1 MSDIG
6 SYATAKDKN
15 RQVIVSTMSKNMTEG
30 EKIAVVTG
38 SSSGIGFE
46 TSLLLA
52 KNGFRTYATVRNLEK
67 AKAIKDISD
76 KGDLPIRVVELDVD
90 SDKSVKDAIDRI
102 NDESKRIDVLVN
114 NAGYALVG
122 ALEDLSMDE
131 IKAQFETN
139 LFGAIRVMKAVLPT
153 MRKQQGG
160 GTIVNISSMG
170 GRIAFPLDPAY
181 HGTKFALEGVSE
193 SVHYETEPFGIKVVL
208 IEPGIIGS
216 NFLRN
221 AKLAQMAVEPSS
233 PYAPMVQTLQKVA
246 PSFYDQATPPE
257 EVAKAIL
264 KVVTIDNPD
273 LRYVVGND
281 AIQMMKAREGMSD
294 PEFEGLIK
302 QQFHLQ

>member
-52 KNGFRTYATVRNLEK
+52 KKGFRTYATVRNLEK
-67 AKAIKDISD
+67 AKAIRDISE
-76 KGDLPIRVVELDVD
+76 KGELPIQVVELDVD
-90 SDKSVKDAIDRI
+90 SDKSVKDAIARI

-170 GRIAFPLDPAY
+170 GRIAFPFDPAY

-281 AIQMMKAREGMSD
+281 AIQMMKAREGLSD